1 MRNTGQRRRRGD
13 GGPIRPSSGVM
24 TRPRDIDAVREH
36 IEAHP
41 VSGPPEEMRA
51 AFEALA
57 GPQPSCEQVR
67 IGGHDALAVGR
78 GPQVILFHGGGYV
91 FGSPASHLTL
101 AATLAE
107 RGLRVLLPTY
117 RLAPERPWPA
127 QLTDALAVLDD
138 ADMPLLA
145 GISAGG
151 HLALNAALARPG
163 RVRALALLSP
173 NTDRTGRSETRGRNS
188 DSDAMNSD
196 EDDARLAGMAMGHLP
211 PDDPTAS
218 PVLADLSALPSL
230 WIGAWGAEVLLDDAL
245 LLARA
250 AGLAGVG
257 TMLDVRE
264 GHFHMAELWP
274 DAIPEASR
282 HLAAMG
288 DWLADQAART
298 SASMEG

>member
-1 MRNTGQRRRRGD
+1 MRT
-13 GGPIRPSSGVM
+13 
-24 TRPRDIDAVREH
+24 
-36 IEAHP
+36 
-41 VSGPPEEMRA
+41 

-57 GPQPSCEQVR
+57 GPQPPCERVR
-67 IGGHDALAVGR
+67 IGNRDALAVGE
-78 GPQVILFHGGGYV
+78 GTEVILFHGGGYV

-101 AATLAE
+101 AAALAE
-107 RGLRVLLPTY
+107 RGLRVVMPTY
-117 RLAPERPWPA
+117 RLAPEHPWPT
-127 QLTDALAVLDD
+127 QLTDALAVIDA

-173 NTDRTGRSETRGRNS
+173 NTDRTGRSATRERNTPT
-188 DSDAMNSD
+188 DAMNAD
-196 EDDARLAGMAMGHLP
+196 EDDARLAEMAMGHLP
-211 PDDPTAS
+211 PDDPAAS
-218 PVLADLSALPSL
+218 PLLADLSALPPL
-230 WIGAWGAEVLLDDAL
+230 WIGAWGDEVLLDDAL

-250 AGLAGVG
+250 AGLAGVE
-257 TMLDVRE
+257 TALDVRA

-288 DWLADQAART
+288 DWLADQAAR
-298 SASMEG
+298 ASIRE